1 MEFVEIS
8 SVYQQ
13 RHHVMRYFDAG
24 IIPKKKDGFLEK
36 FYAGEDFWAQYEL
49 IKLCYVDISAH
60 EAWQKEF

>member
-1 MEFVEIS
+1 
-8 SVYQQ
+8 
-13 RHHVMRYFDAG
+13 MRYFDAG

-60 EAWQKEF
+60 EAWQKNFKFWI